1 MRKWAMAESSPP
13 DASAPQLPAEPTEP
27 AVPAALAA
35 PETPIEELVALYEKH
50 RGDYHVWL
58 EHIKQIFEG
67 APTLTRNKIYSV
79 RSRLKDSAHLREK
92 IERKRREEKVINLEN
107 LFEVIQDLA
116 GARIITLYRWDFEA
130 VHLFIMDQC
139 ATWWK
144 IHGDPEAYCAYEHD
158 EARFERIGLKAK
170 RRAEKPYTSVH
181 YTVSP
186 PERSFPRCEIQV
198 RGLHLEGWGEVDHE
212 LRYPS
217 RKPGPLAEDVL
228 VALHQAAAVTDW
240 LAHLARSADD
250 LQQTLDAE
258 RKEKQATLAKL
269 QTLSAELLE
278 AGSAKQKADEII
290 ADLRR
295 QLASATP
302 YRGVTGSLAATL
314 DGVTASALALR
325 CDICRGSTYPKT
337 PSAKLRVC
345 VRCGKTY
352 CANCAGVDGLLAQF
366 GSAGSKLFDVTAGIA
381 GGFGIAKK
389 YSKYS
394 VCKDCGPYAE

>member
-1 MRKWAMAESSPP
+1 MAESSPP
-13 DASAPQLPAEPTEP
+13 DPSAPQPPTQPTE
-27 AVPAALAA
+27 PAALAA
-35 PETPIEELVALYEKH
+35 PETPVEDLVALYEKH

-79 RSRLKDSAHLREK
+79 RSRLKDAAHLREK
-92 IERKRREEKVINLEN
+92 IERKRREDQKVINLDN

-116 GARIITLYRWDFEA
+116 GARIITLYRWDFDA

-139 ATWWK
+139 ARWWQ
-144 IHGDPEAYCAYEHD
+144 IHGEPEAYCAYEHD
-158 EARFERIGLKAK
+158 EARFEEIGLKAT

-302 YRGVTGSLAATL
+302 YRGVTGSLASTL
-314 DGVTASALALR
+314 EGITASATGSTLALR
-325 CDICRGSTYPKT
+325 CDICKGSTFPKA
-337 PSAKLRVC
+337 SIEKLRRC
-345 VRCGKTY
+345 ARCGKTY
-352 CANCAGVDGLLAQF
+352 CPNCAAVDSLTAQF
-366 GSAGSKLFDVTAGIA
+366 GSPGSKLFDVTAGIT
-381 GGFGIAKK
+381 GGFGINKK
-389 YSKYS
+389 YDKFR
-394 VCKDCGPYAE
+394 VCKECRMFAE